1 MDAHLGVSCSRGC
14 RLHDYMERS
23 MGIKAQSENSKKQSK
38 ITNAL
43 PFAQIKQY
51 LHKKHPITV

>member
-1 MDAHLGVSCSRGC
+1 MGAHLGVSCSRGC
-14 RLHDYMERS
+14 RLHDYMARS
-23 MGIKAQSENSKKQSK
+23 TGIKAQSENSKKPNK
-38 ITNAL
+38 ITNA